1 MLYYLFLIISLS
13 LLIYGFIV
21 FWKDRHHFSFLY
33 PNYWIFLIRPWKLVT
48 FFLGTLIINF
58 AIYLS
63 YLSNYFIFID
73 LYLSTILCGLTFI
86 FAPWC
91 VGTIYRLF
99 SIERSLNSDFFFV
112 KHLTKELDTYLKK
125 NKLSIIDALRKIEN
139 KIKGTK
145 GTKYKNIISKIRRD
159 LLQGVSLEKAL
170 SKHPYYFHQWYVEAI
185 SEAERTGNLI
195 NIFSEIL
202 KNINVNN
209 YIITKTSIKEQI
221 FNNKKFFVAIF
232 LWLLIT
238 LFLYQY
244 YMIFFYEFLLAPHI
258 SILDYIFM
266 SVGIF
271 TIKTIFFI
279 YCGLIWNL
287 DSRKNRRNG
296 VGGITFAFQE
306 IEWFTSNIDSSF
318 KRIKW
323 FFYLLSVPVAV
334 MVIGICIQFAPLHLL
349 DKYGIKISTPDG
361 EYAINY
367 SDKPIKFVQKL
378 PIQEKDNNIDIPK
391 INFGKYYALVIGNNN
406 YQYWP
411 KLETAVNDAEEI
423 AEILE
428 TKYNFEVTLLLN
440 QSHKKMKNAIFE
452 MREKLTA
459 YDNLLIYYAGHGELD
474 TAEGRGYWLPVDADI
489 KLRAEWINNT
499 FILDQVK
506 ATKAKHVIVIVDS
519 CFAGSLTRGAE
530 KISSTNEIT
539 KLVPKKTRIIITSG
553 GNEPV
558 SDGGGENNH
567 SVFAYGLIKT
577 LQEINQVTL
586 SNNIFPQIREYV
598 LNNSEQ
604 TPEMSI
610 LTQAGHG
617 GGDFIFVPANK

>member
-1 MLYYLFLIISLS
+1 MAIFYNYLAFAPYLTAWDY
-13 LLIYGFIV
+13 LLI
-21 FWKDRHHFSFLY
+21 
-33 PNYWIFLIRPWKLVT
+33 WKL
-48 FFLGTLIINF
+48 FFAKTVM
-58 AIYLS
+58 
-63 YLSNYFIFID
+63 FI
-73 LYLSTILCGLTFI
+73 CAGL
-86 FAPWC
+86 
-91 VGTIYRLF
+91 L
-99 SIERSLNSDFFFV
+99 
-112 KHLTKELDTYLKK
+112 
-125 NKLSIIDALRKIEN
+125 
-139 KIKGTK
+139 
-145 GTKYKNIISKIRRD
+145 
-159 LLQGVSLEKAL
+159 
-170 SKHPYYFHQWYVEAI
+170 
-185 SEAERTGNLI
+185 
-195 NIFSEIL
+195 
-202 KNINVNN
+202 
-209 YIITKTSIKEQI
+209 
-221 FNNKKFFVAIF
+221 
-232 LWLLIT
+232 
-238 LFLYQY
+238 
-244 YMIFFYEFLLAPHI
+244 
-258 SILDYIFM
+258 
-266 SVGIF
+266 
-271 TIKTIFFI
+271 
-279 YCGLIWNL
+279 WNL
-287 DSRKNRRNG
+287 EYRDNR
-296 VGGITFAFQE
+296 GITFSFIE
-306 IEWFTSNIDSSF
+306 DEWFVSDSQTSF
-318 KRIKW
+318 KKIKW
-323 FFYLLSVPVAV
+323 LFYLLSVPVV
-334 MVIGICIQFAPLHLL
+334 VIISTSVIQFAPLHLL
-349 DKYGIKISTPDG
+349 NKYGIKISTPEG

-367 SDKPIKFVQKL
+367 SDNPIKFVQKL
-378 PIQEKDNNIDIPK
+378 PIQEKDNNVDIPK

-519 CFAGSLTRGAE
+519 CFAGSLTRGGE

-577 LQEINQVTL
+577 LKEIKQVTL

-617 GGDFIFVPANK
+617 GGDFIFVPTNN